1 MLSICL
7 IATRCVRVWGG
18 ASIRERAAIA
28 LNDQSFSGPFPE
40 CWLQRARWQLTLP
53 IRFRVGCLA
62 RKAAS
67 GILPFTEVQPSESQA
82 SSAMSSTSATDLS
95 PELVEVIR
103 QAVNPQRLIDTA
115 IHLIDAP
122 SPTCNAGVVADRLAH
137 LLAEDSFTVERPVAD
152 WPEAPAVVVRYET
165 GKPGRTLQFD
175 GHLDTVHL
183 PFVPPRVEDGI
194 LYGSGA
200 SDMKGGIAAFVE
212 TLRVLR
218 ETATLP
224 GGAILLTA
232 HDHHE
237 GPWGDRR
244 QVHAFLRDG
253 IVGDA
258 VLLPE
263 YLADRLPL
271 AGRGMAIFE
280 VSITRTGDPVHEV
293 LRPPGQPDVV
303 KTGAELVVRL
313 HQLHDRLKTIRLPH
327 AGYDSAFV
335 GKFHAGEIYNQ
346 SPTLCT
352 LAGTRRW
359 VTPGSGAA
367 VRAEFEQLL
376 ADLAQETGTEISAN
390 YELQGEAFRIDPA
403 HPVVRAFQGAYT
415 AISGSPLPLGAKP
428 FVDDG
433 NTYAGLGGIPAIT
446 HGPDA
451 KGAHTLN
458 EAVPVAELVRVAQVY
473 ALTAIGF
480 CGGGAE
486 TRE

>member
-1 MLSICL
+1 MP
-7 IATRCVRVWGG
+7 T
-18 ASIRERAAIA
+18 
-28 LNDQSFSGPFPE
+28 
-40 CWLQRARWQLTLP
+40 
-53 IRFRVGCLA
+53 
-62 RKAAS
+62 
-67 GILPFTEVQPSESQA
+67 
-82 SSAMSSTSATDLS
+82 TSATELS

-103 QAVNPQRLIDTA
+103 RAVNPQRLVDTA
-115 IHLIDAP
+115 IRLIDAP
-122 SPTCNAGVVADRLAH
+122 SPTRSAGVVADRLAQ
-137 LLAEDSFTVERPVAD
+137 LLTEEGFSVERPVAD
-152 WPEAPAVVVRYET
+152 WPEAPAVVVRYKS

-183 PFVPPRVEDGI
+183 PFVPPRVEAGI

-212 TLRVLR
+212 ALRVLR
-218 ETATLP
+218 QTGTLP

-293 LRPPGQPDVV
+293 LRPAGQPDVV
-303 KTGAELVVRL
+303 KTGAELVARL
-313 HQLHDRLKTIRLPH
+313 HRLHDQIKTVSAPH
-327 AGYDSAFV
+327 AGHDSAFV
-335 GKFHAGEIYNQ
+335 GKLHAGEIYNQ

-359 VTPGSGAA
+359 VTPGSGTA
-367 VRAEFEQLL
+367 VRAEFERLL
-376 ADLAQETGTEISAN
+376 DNLAQETGTAISAN
-390 YELQGEAFRIDPA
+390 YELQGEAFSIDPA
-403 HPVVRAFQGAYT
+403 HPIVHAFQSAYT
-415 AISGSPLPLGAKP
+415 ALSGAPLPVGAKP

-433 NTYAGLGGIPAIT
+433 NTYAGVGGIPAIT

-480 CGGGAE
+480 CGGRAE
-486 TRE
+486 TGASYGPVY